1 MRFCPIGINYIN
13 NMKKLSLLTSLSALV
28 ILSGCGLNKGPGGE
42 LTGVSGRHK
51 FKDDVPYGMVYIPGG
66 TFLMGATDE
75 DITGAQ
81 LNQSKQ
87 VTVSPFYM
95 DETEIS
101 NNQYRQFVY
110 YVRDSIA
117 AKQMGGE
124 YLVKGSDGNE
134 YINPKKKIDWGNG
147 KKGKAKT
154 NPSDQLKG
162 MFYDGDDQIFGKKEL
177 NVSKLTYNYAWF
189 DWRAAANSNGKAPRS
204 SFIHKDQVSVYPDT
218 LVWIKDFAYA
228 QNEPMV
234 KSYFSHPAYDNY
246 PVVGVTWRQARAF
259 CDWRTKYFED
269 FRARQHKPGRGLV
282 SLPSDPQFEWAAR
295 GGRVGAEY
303 PWGGPYIRNAKGC
316 LLANFKPGRG
326 DYASDGGAY
335 TVNVKSYFPNDYGL
349 YNMSGNVAEW
359 TISSWTNVFNNFT
372 SDLNPTYSYDAKPTD
387 PAALKRK
394 IVRGG
399 SWKDIGYYLQTS
411 TRTYEY
417 QDSAKSYIGFRCVI
431 EALGAGLQNKT
442 NPQHAKHR

>member
-1 MRFCPIGINYIN
+1 
-13 NMKKLSLLTSLSALV
+13 MKKLLLLTSFSALV

-87 VTVSPFYM
+87 VTVSPFFM

-117 AKQMGGE
+117 AKQLGGE
-124 YLVKGSDGNE
+124 YLIKGTDGNE
-134 YINPKKKIDWGNG
+134 YINPKKKIVWGNG
-147 KKGKAKT
+147 KKGKGKA
-154 NPSDQLKG
+154 NNADALKG

-189 DWRAAANSNGKAPRS
+189 DWRGAANSSGKAPRS

-218 LVWIKDFAYA
+218 LVWIKDFAYS

-259 CDWRTKYFED
+259 CDWRTKFYED

-359 TISSWTNVFNNFT
+359 TISSWTNIFNNVT
-372 SDLNPTYSYDAKPTD
+372 SDLNPTYSSDAKPTD
-387 PAALKRK
+387 PPALKRK

-431 EALGAGLQNKT
+431 EALGAGLQNKA
-442 NPQHAKHR
+442 NPQHTKHR

>member
-1 MRFCPIGINYIN
+1 
-13 NMKKLSLLTSLSALV
+13 MKKLLLLISLCTLV

-42 LTGVSGRHK
+42 LTGVAGRKK
-51 FKDDVPYGMVYIPGG
+51 FQDNVPYGMVYIPGG

-95 DETEIS
+95 DEAEIS

-117 AKQMGGE
+117 AKQLGGA
-124 YLVKGSDGNE
+124 YLIKGADGTE
-134 YINPKKKIDWGNG
+134 YINPKKKIDWSGG
-147 KKGKAKT
+147 KKTKGAPA
-154 NPSDQLKG
+154 NDALKG
-162 MFYDGDDQIFGKKEL
+162 MYYDGDDQIFGKKEL
-177 NVSKLTYNYAWF
+177 NVSKLKYSYAWF
-189 DWRAAANSNGKAPRS
+189 DWRAAANSDGKASRS
-204 SFIHKDQVSVYPDT
+204 SFIHKDTINVYPDT

-234 KSYFSHPAYDNY
+234 KSYFSHPAYDAY

-259 CDWRTKYFED
+259 CDWRTKTYEE

-335 TVNVKSYFPNDYGL
+335 TVNVKSYYPNDYGL

-372 SDLNPTYSYDAKPTD
+372 SDLNPTYSYDAKPSD
-387 PAALKRK
+387 PPALKRK

-399 SWKDIGYYLQTS
+399 SWKDIGYYLQTG

-417 QDSAKSYIGFRCVI
+417 QDTAKSYIGFRCVI
-431 EALGAGLQNKT
+431 ETLGAGLQNK
-442 NPQHAKHR
+442 NSPRSGKHR